1 MTGTI
6 VAKRSSGR
14 RRSGRRWT
22 TIVLAAVG
30 FLLGVVAT
38 APRLGLLG
46 WQERVAYAPDGQ
58 PKADAMVFLSG
69 DMGLHL
75 GMSGSIA
82 RGLAAQGYRVTGVS
96 SPVAFASRK
105 TPDQARQ
112 IVIDAISA
120 ALSGHAQKVVLAG
133 QSFGADVIAS
143 VLPQLPAQVRQH
155 IAAAILDVPS
165 DNVHLRADPSGLAYL
180 GQPDAR
186 PAAALGRL
194 IDLPLT
200 CIQGEKEG
208 SSLCPLLHGPSQ
220 RSIVLPGDHYLDHD
234 AARVIET
241 MTAAIAATAP
251 APHVNDGSAAPDGR
265 S

>member
-1 MTGTI
+1 MTGAI
-6 VAKRSSGR
+6 IGKRRFGR
-14 RRSGRRWT
+14 RTSGRRWT
-22 TIVLAAVG
+22 AIVLAT
-30 FLLGVVAT
+30 FCLLLGIVVT

-46 WQERVAYAPDGQ
+46 WQERLAYVPEGR
-58 PKADAMVFLSG
+58 PKAEAVVFLSG

-96 SPVAFASRK
+96 SPVAFANHK
-105 TPDQARQ
+105 TPDQAKQ
-112 IVIDAISA
+112 IVIDAINTA
-120 ALSGHAQKVVLAG
+120 MLGDAQKVVLAG

-143 VLPQLPAQVRQH
+143 VLPQLPAQVRQK
-155 IAAAILDVPS
+155 IAAAILVVPS
-165 DNVHLRADPSGLAYL
+165 ENVHLRADPSGLAYL

-186 PAAALGRL
+186 PAAALHRL

-200 CIQGEKEG
+200 CIQGREES

-220 RSIVLPGDHYLDHD
+220 RRIVLPGDHYLDHD
-234 AARVIET
+234 AARVIDT
-241 MTAAIAATAP
+241 MTAAIAAKAP